1 MKRIAVM
8 CLVATT
14 LISMPAFTQENQDN
28 QEAEAPEPLW
38 TGSAALS
45 YVSTTGNTDTTSFG
59 LDFSFVRRPTPW
71 GFEAYGLFNR
81 AEDAGD
87 LTAERYLAGV
97 RGSRAQGDRWS
108 VFAGLSGEKN
118 EFAGFDMRTLL
129 ETGATYKAVDD
140 GKFFLSFDGGL
151 TYTDE
156 DRIAPEPDESFM
168 GGLAAMHF
176 GWTISETAKLTEDLT
191 YYPNFDVSSDWRM
204 KSITALDASLTDL
217 FGLRLSYEYR
227 FRNEPIGDNDDTDT
241 TTKASLVVKF

>member
-1 MKRIAVM
+1 MKRIAII
-8 CLVATT
+8 CLFATA
-14 LISMPAFTQENQDN
+14 LASMPAFAEEAP
-28 QEAEAPEPLW
+28 EAEAPEPLW
-38 TGSAALS
+38 TGNAALS
-45 YVSTTGNTDTTSFG
+45 YVSTTGNTDTSSFG

-81 AEDAGD
+81 AEDTGE

-97 RGSRAQGDRWS
+97 RGTRALNDRWNL
-108 VFAGLSGEKN
+108 FGGLSGEKD
-118 EFAGFDMRTLL
+118 EFAGFDLRTML
-129 ETGATYKAVDD
+129 EAGATYKAVDN

-156 DRIAPEPDESFM
+156 DRIEPEPDTSFM
-168 GGLAAMHF
+168 GGLAAVHF
-176 GWTISETAKLTEDLT
+176 AWTFSESAKLIQDLT
-191 YYPNFDVSSDWRM
+191 YYPNFDDSADWRLE
-204 KSITALDASLTDL
+204 SITALEASLTDL

>member
-1 MKRIAVM
+1 MKRIAII
-8 CLVATT
+8 CLFAAALASV
-14 LISMPAFTQENQDN
+14 PAFAEEAP
-28 QEAEAPEPLW
+28 EAEAPEPLW
-38 TGSAALS
+38 TGNAALS
-45 YVSTTGNTDTTSFG
+45 YVSTTGNTDTSSFG

-81 AEDAGD
+81 AEDTGD

-97 RGSRAQGDRWS
+97 RGTRALNDRWNL
-108 VFAGLSGEKN
+108 FGGLSGEKD
-118 EFAGFDMRTLL
+118 EFAGFDLRTML
-129 ETGATYKAVDD
+129 EAGATYKAVDN

-156 DRIAPEPDESFM
+156 DRIEPEPDTSFM
-168 GGLAAMHF
+168 GGLAAVHF
-176 GWTISETAKLTEDLT
+176 AWTFSETAKLIQDLT
-191 YYPNFDVSSDWRM
+191 YYPNFDDSADWRLE
-204 KSITALDASLTDL
+204 SITALEASLTDL